1 MTKSPGAILDGD
13 SRPEGRG
20 IGTAP
25 RTHENRGTLHLED
38 ARVIKQTAY
47 DGDQFVL
54 RLGAPACA
62 SRAQPGSFVHMTC
75 DPTIPMRRPLSIMRA
90 DPKAGWIEV
99 LYKVLGPGLHAL
111 AARKAG
117 DTLSIIGPIGKPF
130 TVHPER
136 PRPILIGGGVGIPP
150 MVFLAD
156 RLRAEPPG
164 RYKPLVLM
172 GSEIPFPFRAR
183 PSAIMVAGM
192 PTGTIACMP
201 LMDEWG
207 IASRLASRA
216 GFPGCYE
223 GFVTELADEWLRTLG
238 APQLAEV
245 ELFAC
250 GPTPMLA
257 AAAAVARRH
266 GVPCQASLEEF
277 MACAVGGCA
286 GCTVLV
292 RTPEGQS
299 MKRVCVD
306 GPVFDALTVF

>member
-1 MTKSPGAILDGD
+1 MTRES
-13 SRPEGRG
+13 
-20 IGTAP
+20 
-25 RTHENRGTLHLED
+25 RGTLHLED
-38 ARVIKQTAY
+38 ARVIRQTAY

-54 RLGAPACA
+54 RLAAPACA
-62 SRAQPGSFVHMTC
+62 AKAQPGSFVHLTC
-75 DPTIPMRRPLSIMRA
+75 DVTIPMRRPLSIMRA
-90 DPKAGWIEV
+90 DPAHGWIEV

-111 AARKAG
+111 AARRPN
-117 DTLSIIGPIGKPF
+117 DIVSIIGPIGRPF

-136 PRPILIGGGVGIPP
+136 PRPVLIGGGVGIPP

-156 RLRAEPPG
+156 RLRNEPSG
-164 RYKPLVLM
+164 SYKPLALM
-172 GSEIPFPFRAR
+172 GSEIPFPFRTR
-183 PSAIMVAGM
+183 PSAIAVAGM

-201 LMDEWG
+201 LLDEWG

-216 GFPGCYE
+216 GFPGCYD
-223 GFVTELADEWLRTLG
+223 GFVTELAEEWLRSLG
-238 APQLAEV
+238 PRELAEV
-245 ELFAC
+245 ELFVC
-250 GPTPMLA
+250 GPTAMLA
-257 AAAAVARRH
+257 AAAAVARRY

-292 RTPEGQS
+292 RTPEGEA

>member
-1 MTKSPGAILDGD
+1 MTRES
-13 SRPEGRG
+13 
-20 IGTAP
+20 
-25 RTHENRGTLHLED
+25 RGTLHLED

-47 DGDQFVL
+47 DGEQFVL
-54 RLGAPACA
+54 RLAAPACA
-62 SRAQPGSFVHMTC
+62 ARAQPGSFVHLTC
-75 DPTIPMRRPLSIMRA
+75 DVTIPMRRPLSIMRA
-90 DPKAGWIEV
+90 DAEAGWIEV
-99 LYKVLGPGLHAL
+99 LYKVLGFGLHAL
-111 AARKAG
+111 AARKPG
-117 DTLSIIGPIGKPF
+117 DLVSIIGPIGKPF
-130 TVHPER
+130 SLHAER
-136 PRPILIGGGVGIPP
+136 PRPVLIGGGVGIPP

-156 RLRAEPPG
+156 RLRASAGSTQHPAG
-164 RYKPLVLM
+164 LYKPLVLM
-172 GSEIPFPFRAR
+172 GSEIPFPFRTR
-183 PSAIMVAGM
+183 PSAIVVAGM
-192 PTGTIACMP
+192 PIGTIACMP
-201 LMDEWG
+201 LLDEWG
-207 IASRLASRA
+207 IASRLASRS

-223 GFVTELADEWLRTLG
+223 GFVTELAEEWLRTLA

-257 AAAAVARRH
+257 AAAAVARRF

-292 RTPEGQS
+292 RTPEGEA

>member
-1 MTKSPGAILDGD
+1 MTRES
-13 SRPEGRG
+13 
-20 IGTAP
+20 
-25 RTHENRGTLHLED
+25 RGTLHLED

-54 RLGAPACA
+54 RLAAPACA
-62 SRAQPGSFVHMTC
+62 ARAEPGSFVHLTC
-75 DPTIPMRRPLSIMRA
+75 DPAIPMRRPLSIMRA
-90 DPKAGWIEV
+90 DPTAGWIEV
-99 LYKVLGPGLHAL
+99 LYKVLGPGLHSL

-117 DTLSIIGPIGKPF
+117 DTVSIIGPIGKPF
-130 TVHPER
+130 TLHPNR
-136 PRPILIGGGVGIPP
+136 PRPVLIGGGVGIPP

-156 RLRAEPPG
+156 RLRAEPEG

-172 GSEIPFPFRAR
+172 GSEIPFPFRTR
-183 PSAIMVAGM
+183 PSAIVVAGM
-192 PTGTIACMP
+192 PTATLACMP
-201 LMDEWG
+201 LLEEWG
-207 IASRLASRA
+207 IASRLATRA

-223 GFVTELADEWLRTLG
+223 GFVTELADEWLRSLEP
-238 APQLAEV
+238 PQLSEV

-257 AAAAVARRH
+257 ATAAVARRY
-266 GVPCQASLEEF
+266 GVPCQVSLEEF

-292 RTPEGQS
+292 RTPEGTA

-306 GPVFDALTVF
+306 GPVFDALAVF

>member
-1 MTKSPGAILDGD
+1 M
-13 SRPEGRG
+13 SRES
-20 IGTAP
+20 
-25 RTHENRGTLHLED
+25 RGTLYLEE

-47 DGDQFVL
+47 DGDQFIL
-54 RLGAPACA
+54 RLEAAACA
-62 SRAQPGSFVHMTC
+62 ARAEPGSFVHLTC

-90 DPKAGWIEV
+90 DPAAGWIEV

-111 AARKAG
+111 AARRAG
-117 DTLSIIGPIGKPF
+117 ETVSIIGPIGKPF
-130 TVHPER
+130 SLHPER

-164 RYKPLVLM
+164 RYRPLVLM
-172 GSEIPFPFRAR
+172 GSEIPFPFRTR
-183 PSAIMVAGM
+183 PSTIVVAGI
-192 PTGTIACMP
+192 PPATIACMP
-201 LMDEWG
+201 LLDEWG
-207 IASRLASRA
+207 IASRLATRA

-223 GFVTELADEWLRTLG
+223 GFVTELADEWLSSLEQT
-238 APQLAEV
+238 QLSEV

-257 AAAAVARRH
+257 ATAAVARRY

-292 RTPEGQS
+292 RTPEGTA

-306 GPVFDALTVF
+306 GPVFDALAVF

>member
-1 MTKSPGAILDGD
+1 MT
-13 SRPEGRG
+13 RE
-20 IGTAP
+20 T
-25 RTHENRGTLHLED
+25 RGTLHLED
-38 ARVIKQTAY
+38 ARVVKQTAY

-54 RLGAPACA
+54 RLAAPACA
-62 SRAQPGSFVHMTC
+62 ARAQPGNFVHLTC
-75 DPTIPMRRPLSIMRA
+75 DPAIPMRRPLSLMRA
-90 DPKAGWIEV
+90 DAAQGWIEV

-117 DTLSIIGPIGKPF
+117 DLVSIIGPIGKPF
-130 TVHPER
+130 AVRPER

-150 MVFLAD
+150 MVFLAE
-156 RLRAEPPG
+156 RLRDQRNSRGTHPG
-164 RYKPLVLM
+164 GSESQGNRYKPLVLM
-172 GSEIPFPFRAR
+172 GSEIPFPFRTR

-192 PTGTIACMP
+192 PAATIACMP
-201 LMDEWG
+201 LLDEWG
-207 IASRLASRA
+207 IASRLATRA

-238 APQLAEV
+238 PPQLAEV

-292 RTPEGQS
+292 RTPEGDA